1 MTPALLPT
9 ATESLNLDPWV
20 WWVTIGIAAAILAF
34 DVVWIARNPHRPSNR
49 ETGLALGGYIGAAI
63 LFGLGMWYFAGAQ
76 LAGEFYAGWLTE
88 YSLSVDNLFVFVLIM
103 AKFAVPEKLQQFAL
117 MVGIIIAIVLRG
129 LFIWLGAAAIEQF
142 SWVFYIFGAFLLYTA
157 WKLIREGESD
167 DDEYEE
173 NRFMKFVES
182 RFPATKDY
190 DGTKLFSIQN
200 GKRLATPMFFVII
213 ALGTT
218 DLLFALDSIP
228 AIYGLTRE
236 PYIVLTANLF
246 ALMGLRQLYF
256 LIGGLLK
263 RLVYLSIGLA
273 VLLALHRRQAAA
285 ARPARERAAVHQRR
299 RERAGPGD
307 PDLDVAGRHR
317 DHPGHHH
324 GAQPDEDPPRR
335 ARRPHSQG
343 HRVLTGVRPR
353 STPPGPCARR
363 ARARARTPRPPAPC
377 RAAGSATAPA
387 RARSARPG
395 RQPPVR
401 G

>member
-1 MTPALLPT
+1 
-9 ATESLNLDPWV
+9 
-20 WWVTIGIAAAILAF
+20 
-34 DVVWIARNPHRPSNR
+34 
-49 ETGLALGGYIGAAI
+49 
-63 LFGLGMWYFAGAQ
+63 
-76 LAGEFYAGWLTE
+76 
-88 YSLSVDNLFVFVLIM
+88 
-103 AKFAVPEKLQQFAL
+103 

-182 RFPATKDY
+182 RFPATKEF
-190 DGTKLFSIQN
+190 DGTKLFTLQN
-200 GKRLATPMFFVII
+200 GKRLATPLFFVII

-228 AIYGLTRE
+228 AIYGLTDE

-273 VLLALHRRQAAA
+273 VLLAFIGVKLLLHALHENELPFINGGENVSVPEIPIWMSLAAIVLILGTTTVLSLMKTRRDE
-285 ARPARERAAVHQRR
+285 RDDRSSPDPARRSCLRR
-299 RERAGPGD
+299 
-307 PDLDVAGRHR
+307 
-317 DHPGHHH
+317 
-324 GAQPDEDPPRR
+324 
-335 ARRPHSQG
+335 
-343 HRVLTGVRPR
+343 
-353 STPPGPCARR
+353 TPPGPCARR
-363 ARARARTPRPPAPC
+363 GPRTSAEAATTRPMPSSWVGRQHLPEHDQ
-377 RAAGSATAPA
+377 
-387 RARSARPG
+387 PG
-395 RQPPVR
+395 EGGGRRLEAEQDAEHLRRQPPQRQQLERVGQHR
-401 G
+401 RQHRDAEPLEQRLGRSTAAPTPGRTAA